1 MPYEVIPKDDYV
13 LIRHFGNLT
22 MTEIEAAR
30 PEVLEAVKIHS
41 VYKVVVDVTGATN
54 EFQPA
59 DSRRIALGNA
69 DVSPPRPAAAVVGR
83 PDQLGHLGLMESLS
97 VSRGLP
103 IKTFTDMQS
112 ALDWLAE

>member
-13 LIRHFGNLT
+13 LVRHFGNLT
-22 MTEIEAAR
+22 MDEIEAAR
-30 PEVLEAVKIHS
+30 PQVLDAVKVYS
-41 VYKVVVDVTGATN
+41 VWKVVVDVTEATN
-54 EFQPA
+54 VFEPA
-59 DSRRIALGNA
+59 DTRQIALDNA
-69 DVSPPRPAAAVVGR
+69 DVSPPRPTAAVVGR
-83 PDQLGHLGLMESLS
+83 PDQLGHLSLMESLS